1 MQWKKV
7 IEQPESDCLDFKK
20 QWHDDTA
27 NLILDILCLAN
38 SDTKSDRYLVIGYDE
53 KTKEFGDISINRK
66 SKDDFHNILST
77 AGFNRV
83 PNIQL
88 ETANL
93 SGNEID
99 IIIIKQSNYRP
110 YFLLKDKPKKHKE
123 KEEEKEKGQKSTKKE
138 KIVRA
143 GVIYTR
149 NGSVNTPINESAS
162 ENQIADMWRERFGLT
177 LSPKERLNLYAK
189 DYKNWKYTSNSD
201 DNYINIWHYEPFPE
215 FTIEYYSPENMR
227 DYSDPPEHAHYRFAH
242 SIGNSYETNIRYKYH
257 TTILQTESLFI
268 CDKQRYFILQ
278 PHCDWLYY
286 NPDDLTDIHVFTNS
300 SQTSDREK
308 TIREIDAHGI
318 EQNGN
323 HNQLCF
329 FYNIIDSFEYY
340 VQKILKNENYDI
352 YSDYIYFDNS
362 QREGEEN
369 ENIHC
374 PNKILLLDQ
383 NEEIATRLKAEF
395 LQLQQRS

>member
-1 MQWKKV
+1 MQWVKL
-7 IEQPESDCLDFKK
+7 IEQPESDYLDFKK

-27 NLILDILCLAN
+27 ELILDILCLAN
-38 SDTKSDRYLVIGYDE
+38 SDTKSDRYLVIGFDE

-66 SKDDFHNILST
+66 NKDDFHNILST

-99 IIIIKQSNYRP
+99 IIIINRSNYRP
-110 YFLLKDKPKKHKE
+110 YFLLKDKSKKNK
-123 KEEEKEKGQKSTKKE
+123 KEENGQKSPKKE

-177 LSPKERLNLYAK
+177 LSQKERLNLYVK
-189 DYKNWKYTSNSD
+189 DYQNWKYTSNSN

-227 DYSDPPEHAHYRFAH
+227 DYSDPPERTNYRFAH
-242 SIGNSYETNIRYKYH
+242 SIGNSYETKIRYKYH
-257 TTILQTESLFI
+257 TTILNEDDLFF
-268 CDKQRYFILQ
+268 CDK
-278 PHCDWLYY
+278 C
-286 NPDDLTDIHVFTNS
+286 
-300 SQTSDREK
+300 K
-308 TIREIDAHGI
+308 
-318 EQNGN
+318 
-323 HNQLCF
+323 
-329 FYNIIDSFEYY
+329 
-340 VQKILKNENYDI
+340 
-352 YSDYIYFDNS
+352 
-362 QREGEEN
+362 
-369 ENIHC
+369 
-374 PNKILLLDQ
+374 
-383 NEEIATRLKAEF
+383 
-395 LQLQQRS
+395 